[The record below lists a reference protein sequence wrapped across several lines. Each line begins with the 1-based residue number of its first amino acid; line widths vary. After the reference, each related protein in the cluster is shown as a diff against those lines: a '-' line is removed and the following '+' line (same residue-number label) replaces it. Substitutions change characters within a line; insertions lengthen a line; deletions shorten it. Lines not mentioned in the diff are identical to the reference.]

1 MVGEQMHPS
10 VPPLS
15 VSQRRERGD
24 GLNVSAIGYVAKSA
38 GGTPDRI
45 IRTGFA
51 ANAGTSV
58 AEPPYSRLL
67 SGVPSPTLRPMSRE
81 RKIFR
86 RSALLSFRFLFT
98 AVLGSVLMGL
108 VAAFGPLSAQLAMLG
123 CFISILGGLFLAYL
137 GQEDGRENR
146 RAEMIERLAVPLTLA
161 PEHDLYAQYLAFC
174 RTLTALAGQADPILR
189 EIAGLKLASVV
200 GQLDLLAS
208 GTALFSGTEGWR
220 TVYEKILASP
230 DLREYRS
237 VAWVRATDY
246 WQDAPGRQSMRANFE
261 AVQRGL
267 LIERIVILRDDLW
280 PSGTPLPT
288 LDIRP
293 WIEEQHNHG
302 IWVLLVRQNDLAS
315 EMDLL
320 ADIGIYGGRAIG
332 TQELDDRS
340 RTLRFT
346 LTFDPQVV
354 RLARD
359 RWERLYLFATPYQ
372 TLLDRAPP
380 RA

>member
-1 MVGEQMHPS
+1 M
-10 VPPLS
+10 
-15 VSQRRERGD
+15 
-24 GLNVSAIGYVAKSA
+24 
-38 GGTPDRI
+38 
-45 IRTGFA
+45 
-51 ANAGTSV
+51 
-58 AEPPYSRLL
+58 
-67 SGVPSPTLRPMSRE
+67 
-81 RKIFR
+81 
-86 RSALLSFRFLFT
+86 
-98 AVLGSVLMGL
+98 
-108 VAAFGPLSAQLAMLG
+108 
-123 CFISILGGLFLAYL
+123 
-137 GQEDGRENR
+137 
-146 RAEMIERLAVPLTLA
+146 AVPLTLA